1 MLIIVPHVSFYL
13 FLFLELKKLIYFK
26 STKLSKQ
33 VSFGMIHFEINLE
46 NRELFATKYGLV

>member
-1 MLIIVPHVSFYL
+1 VLILVPHLGFYL
-13 FLFLELKKLIYFK
+13 FMFLELKKLIYFK

-46 NRELFATKYGLV
+46 NRDLFATKYGLV